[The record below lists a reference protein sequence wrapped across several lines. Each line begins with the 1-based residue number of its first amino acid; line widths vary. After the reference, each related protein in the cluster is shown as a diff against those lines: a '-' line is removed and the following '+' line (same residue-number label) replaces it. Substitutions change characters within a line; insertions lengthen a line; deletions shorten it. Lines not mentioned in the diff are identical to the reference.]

1 MGGVILALG
10 ILVTVGVLA
19 FVARPWAADDAPSGA
34 LGMLDSAAPQPGAP
48 APDFALT
55 DQNGDRFALADF
67 QGRPVFLNFWADWC
81 TFCKEEMPDM
91 QRIAD
96 QFGGELVVIGVNSG
110 DSVET
115 GERFVE
121 RAGVQY
127 RRLYDLDLTVTEGYR
142 VQAMPTSY
150 FIDAEGRIA
159 DFNFGFMTYERM
171 LAKIEALL

>member
-1 MGGVILALG
+1 MLALG
-10 ILVTVGVLA
+10 ILVTVGALA
-19 FVARPWAADDAPSGA
+19 FVTRPWSSDDPPSGA
-34 LGMLDSAAPQPGAP
+34 LGMLDSTAPQPGELAP
-48 APDFALT
+48 NFALT
-55 DQNGDRFALADF
+55 DQDGGRVELADF
-67 QGRPVFLNFWADWC
+67 RGRPVFLNFWADWC

-96 QFGGELVVIGVNSG
+96 TFGGELVVIGVNTG

-121 RAGVQY
+121 RAGVAYQ
-127 RRLYDLDLTVTEGYR
+127 RLYDLDLKVTEGYR

-159 DFNFGFMTYERM
+159 EFSFGFMTYEQM
-171 LAKIEALL
+171 LTKVEELAT